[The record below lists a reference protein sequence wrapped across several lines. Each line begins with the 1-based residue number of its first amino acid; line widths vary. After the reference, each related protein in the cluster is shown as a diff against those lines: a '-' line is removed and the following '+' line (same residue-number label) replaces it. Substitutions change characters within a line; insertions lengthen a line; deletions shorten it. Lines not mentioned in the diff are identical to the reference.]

1 MIDKKF
7 LCMFSDFSL
16 KALIN
21 NWNSKLLGPNPFKK
35 IEETGQ
41 VV

>member
-16 KALIN
+16 KALIGQ
-21 NWNSKLLGPNPFKK
+21 WDQSILGPNPFKK
-35 IEETGQ
+35 VG
-41 VV
+41 